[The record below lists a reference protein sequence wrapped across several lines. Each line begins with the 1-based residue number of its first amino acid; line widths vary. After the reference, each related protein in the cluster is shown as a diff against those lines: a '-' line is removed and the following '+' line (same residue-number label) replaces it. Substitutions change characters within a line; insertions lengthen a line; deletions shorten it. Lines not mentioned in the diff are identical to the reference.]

1 VSAEAAAM
9 PRVRSLMPALPR
21 AAWIVLAGDAVSAL
35 GSGLTLPF
43 LLVYLHQSRELDLGP
58 ASLAVAT
65 VAIAGLAGNPLGGAL
80 SDRIGARATLAAGLV
95 TAAGGSLALAA
106 VSSSRQAF
114 AACALLGV
122 GAAVAWPAL
131 DALLAELVASE
142 QRASAFAL
150 RHATMN
156 AGLGIGAL
164 IAALVVAGASP
175 TALTHLYVVDAVT
188 FAACAVVLVGHRRLP
203 RAGRAG
209 RPARA
214 PGGYRTILGDRV
226 FVRVWALTALLVTA
240 GVAQYA
246 AAFPAYATEVVGL
259 DAGWLS
265 LALAANTITV
275 VGAQLLA
282 LRLLAGRRRSSA
294 LVLVAALWAAAWS
307 VALAAGALTAGS
319 AAAALLTVTMVLLAA
334 GETALAPTVPAL
346 VNELAPDA
354 LRGRYNGA
362 LALAFT
368 TGFIAGPLLAGAAI
382 ASGFGTALPG
392 ALAAACALA
401 ALAARR
407 LRRHLPLGLDAIP
420 A

>member
-1 VSAEAAAM
+1 MA
-9 PRVRSLMPALPR
+9 RLRSLVPALPR
-21 AAWIVLAGDAVSAL
+21 AAWVILAGDAVSAL

-43 LLVYLHQSRELDLGP
+43 LLVYLHQARGLELGP

-65 VAIAGLAGNPLGGAL
+65 IAIAGLGGNPLGGAL

-95 TAAGGSLALAA
+95 TAAVGSLALAA
-106 VSSSRQAF
+106 VSSPWQAF

-131 DALLAELVASE
+131 DALLAGLVTSE

-150 RHATMN
+150 RHATLN

-164 IAALVVAGASP
+164 VAGLLVAGASP
-175 TALTHLYVVDAVT
+175 AALAGLYVLDAVS
-188 FAACAVVLVGHRRLP
+188 FAAFAVVLLGHRRLASH
-203 RAGRAG
+203 RGAGRV
-209 RPARA
+209 ARTS
-214 PGGYRTILGDRV
+214 GGYRVILGDRV

-240 GVAQYA
+240 GVAQYS

-259 DAGWLS
+259 DASWLS

-275 VGAQLLA
+275 VGAQLLT
-282 LRLLAGRRRSSA
+282 LRLLAGRRRTSTI
-294 LVLVAALWAAAWS
+294 VLVAALWAAAWS
-307 VALAAGALTAGS
+307 VALVAGALTVGS
-319 AAAALLTVTMVLLAA
+319 AAPALLTVTMVLLAA
-334 GETALAPTVPAL
+334 GETALAPTLPAL

-368 TGFIAGPLLAGAAI
+368 AGFIAGPLLAAAAI
-382 ASGFGTALPG
+382 ECGLGAALPG
-392 ALAAACALA
+392 ALAMACGLA

-407 LRRHLPLGLDAIP
+407 LRHHLPLALDAIP
-420 A
+420 VAP

>member
-1 VSAEAAAM
+1 M
-9 PRVRSLMPALPR
+9 PRVRSLMPVLPR
-21 AAWIVLAGDAVSAL
+21 AAWVVLAGDAVSAL

-43 LLVYLHQSRELDLGP
+43 LLVYLHQARGLELGP

-80 SDRIGARATLAAGLV
+80 SDRVGARAALAAGLV
-95 TAAGGSLALAA
+95 TAAAGSLALAA
-106 VSSSRQAF
+106 VSSPLQAF

-131 DALLAELVASE
+131 DALLAGLVTPE

-150 RHATMN
+150 RHATLN
-156 AGLGIGAL
+156 VGLGVGAL
-164 IAALVVAGASP
+164 VAALVVAGASP
-175 TALTHLYVVDAVT
+175 EALARLYVVDAVS
-188 FAACAVVLVGHRRLP
+188 FAAFAVVLLAHRRLP
-203 RAGRAG
+203 RSHRAG
-209 RPARA
+209 RVARA
-214 PGGYRTILGDRV
+214 PGGYRVILGDRV
-226 FVRVWALTALLVTA
+226 FVRVWALTALLVSA

-265 LALAANTITV
+265 LALAANTVTV
-275 VGAQLLA
+275 VGAQLFT
-282 LRLLAGRRRSSA
+282 LRLLAGRRRTSA
-294 LVLVAALWAAAWS
+294 LVLVAALWAAGWG
-307 VALAAGALTAGS
+307 VALAAGALMTGS
-319 AAAALLTVTMVLLAA
+319 AVPAALLTVTMVLLAA

-382 ASGFGTALPG
+382 ASGLGAALPG
-392 ALAAACALA
+392 ALAATCGLA

-407 LRRHLPLGLDAIP
+407 LRRHLPPALDAIP
-420 A
+420 MAR

>member
-1 VSAEAAAM
+1 MSRA
-9 PRVRSLMPALPR
+9 RSLVPALPR
-21 AAWIVLAGDAVSAL
+21 AAWVVLAGDAVSAL

-43 LLVYLHQSRELDLGP
+43 LLVYLHQARGLDLGP

-80 SDRIGARATLAAGLV
+80 SDRSGPRGTLAVGLV
-95 TAAGGSLALAA
+95 AAAAGSLALAA
-106 VSSSRQAF
+106 VSSSWQAF
-114 AACALLGV
+114 AACLLLGV

-131 DALLAELVASE
+131 DALLAGLVGRE

-164 IAALVVAGASP
+164 VAALLVVAASP
-175 TALTHLYVVDAVT
+175 AALAHLYVLDAGS
-188 FAACAVVLVGHRRLP
+188 FAAFAVVLLGHRRLP
-203 RAGRAG
+203 SHRRAARV
-209 RPARA
+209 PRA
-214 PGGYRTILGDRV
+214 PGGYRVILGDRV
-226 FVRVWALTALLVTA
+226 FLRVWALTALLVTA

-259 DAGWLS
+259 DASWLS

-275 VGAQLLA
+275 VGAQLLT
-282 LRLLAGRRRSSA
+282 LRLLAGRRRTTA
-294 LVLVAALWAAAWS
+294 IVLVAALWTAAWS
-307 VALAAGALTAGS
+307 VALVAGALAAGS
-319 AAAALLTVTMVLLAA
+319 AAPALLTVTMVLLAA
-334 GETALAPTVPAL
+334 GETALVPTVPAL

-368 TGFIAGPLLAGAAI
+368 TGFIAGPLLAGATI
-382 ASGFGTALPG
+382 SSGLGAALPG
-392 ALAAACALA
+392 ALAAACGLA
-401 ALAARR
+401 ALAATR
-407 LRRHLPLGLDAIP
+407 LRRHLPPALDAIP
-420 A
+420 VAP